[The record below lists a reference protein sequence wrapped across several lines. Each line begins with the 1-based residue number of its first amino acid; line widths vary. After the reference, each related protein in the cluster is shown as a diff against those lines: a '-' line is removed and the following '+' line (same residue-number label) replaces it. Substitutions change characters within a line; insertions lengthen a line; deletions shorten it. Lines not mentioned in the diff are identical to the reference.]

1 MKVSST
7 KKRTKF
13 LDMEDIFLLRWKEN
27 NECSEYPF
35 LLTLQKDDN
44 YFVIGTPDSVL
55 FKGLLA
61 ALKKYCVLESFS
73 HDYNISELLGT
84 GHFASVYLVS
94 HKESGEKFAAK
105 VIIKNSKEFLKNKV
119 IFFQ

>member
-1 MKVSST
+1 
-7 KKRTKF
+7 
-13 LDMEDIFLLRWKEN
+13 MEKIFRLRLKEK

-55 FKGLLA
+55 FKGLVA
-61 ALKKYCVLESFS
+61 ALKNCCVLEGFS

-84 GHFASVYLVS
+84 GHFASVYLAI

-105 VIIKNSKEFLKNKV
+105 VIKKNCDALLTE
-119 IFFQ
+119 